1 LQTLQQQN
9 LKLKQFCMTQSNSA
23 SFMNL
28 AAQVELKTAEFK
40 HQLGLSEDGEM
51 SSREEDFSA

>member
-1 LQTLQQQN
+1 
-9 LKLKQFCMTQSNSA
+9 MTQSNSA